1 MSYQEKQKLVSVLSG
16 LLLLIIY
23 SYTVFTRYRSGS
35 LDLYD
40 LHALSVIISI
50 FIGIGIVT
58 IILIQILFHILLSIS
73 IAIKNREASSERIE
87 KTLQNTMVEDEMGRF
102 IDLKSSRIFSI
113 FFSFGFLISLITLI
127 INLPPSV
134 MLNILFLSF
143 LSGSIAEGLMSIH
156 YYKSGIKA

>member
-1 MSYQEKQKLVSVLSG
+1 MLYEVITSG

-102 IDLKSSRIFSI
+102 IDLSYNF
-113 FFSFGFLISLITLI
+113 
-127 INLPPSV
+127 V
-134 MLNILFLSF
+134 
-143 LSGSIAEGLMSIH
+143 
-156 YYKSGIKA
+156 